1 MEIKLRDKMI
11 EDIYK
16 TTPLGLKSLAGLFD
30 ISHIRVRQI
39 LLARNVKVGKKK
51 VKKVEREM
59 ALDKVKE

>member
-1 MEIKLRDKMI
+1 MI

-51 VKKVEREM
+51 VKKVEREK